1 MLSLFT
7 LYVLIIDEDVT
18 ILEKI
23 QNVDNKEKK
32 TSLLKL
38 KNVTK

>member
-32 TSLLKL
+32 SLLKL